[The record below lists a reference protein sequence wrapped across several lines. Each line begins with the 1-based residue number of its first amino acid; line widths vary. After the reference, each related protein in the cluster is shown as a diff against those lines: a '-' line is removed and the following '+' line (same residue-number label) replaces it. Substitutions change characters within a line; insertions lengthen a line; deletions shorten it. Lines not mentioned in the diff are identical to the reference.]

1 MAESGLDSLTKTREV
16 VVEWKAFELRPGGK
30 FPGAPEQEARYRAM
44 VRERHGQM
52 TAYARQH
59 FGLEM
64 GEPPLGVNS
73 RPALEG
79 ERYAREHGKGAE
91 YHHACFAAHWQ
102 EARRLDDM
110 DALTDIARSLELDG
124 DEFREAVTS
133 GKYRDEVEMDLMLA
147 REIGI
152 DGVPAFIFGNRYL
165 VSGARP
171 AEFLEQVVDKCI
183 EEGLVE

>member
-16 VVEWKAFELRPGGK
+16 AIEWKAYELRPGGK
-30 FPGAPEQEARYRAM
+30 FPGTPEQEARYRAM

-52 TAYARQH
+52 TAYAREH

-91 YHHACFAAHWQ
+91 YHHACFVAHWR
-102 EARRLDDM
+102 EERRLDDM
-110 DALTDIARSLELDG
+110 DMLTSIARSLGLNG

-133 GKYRDEVEMDLMLA
+133 GKYHEEVEADLQLA
-147 REIGI
+147 YEYGI
-152 DGVPAFIFGNRYL
+152 NGVPAFIFGNRYL

-171 AEFLEQVVDKCI
+171 AEFLEQVVDKCV

>member
-16 VVEWKAFELRPGGK
+16 AIDWKAFELRPGGK
-30 FPGAPEQEARYRAM
+30 FPGSPEQEAQHRQM
-44 VRERHGQM
+44 VHEKHGQM
-52 TAYARQH
+52 TAYAREH

-79 ERYAREHGKGAE
+79 ERYAREHGQGAE
-91 YHHACFAAHWQ
+91 YHHACFVTHWQ
-102 EARRLDDM
+102 KEQRLDDM
-110 DALTDIARSLELDG
+110 EVLTGVARSLGLNG
-124 DEFREAVTS
+124 DEFREAVTG
-133 GKYRDEVEMDLMLA
+133 GKYRDAVSADLQLA
-147 REIGI
+147 YEYGI
-152 DGVPAFIFGNRYL
+152 QGVPAFIFGNRYL

-171 AEFLEQVVDKCI
+171 AEFLEQVVDKCV